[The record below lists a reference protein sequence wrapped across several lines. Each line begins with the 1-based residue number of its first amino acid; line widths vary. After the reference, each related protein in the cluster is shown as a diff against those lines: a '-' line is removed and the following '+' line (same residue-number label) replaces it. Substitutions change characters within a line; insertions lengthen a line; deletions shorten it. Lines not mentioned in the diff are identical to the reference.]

1 MRDIIFY
8 THASKQT
15 GFGHA
20 SRCAKLAYILKT
32 MDPNLSLCFS
42 GDFTKKAKG
51 LIKKISKFD
60 IKFISNGHSKLIFY
74 DRMDDIQ
81 DPEFISQ
88 ENIISLKRSCKKII
102 IMANGKNIPKIN
114 RDDLCIGYKLPIKNI
129 NLKNIFW
136 DLKYSPVHWPNT
148 KCIIKENK
156 QQVLIAFG
164 GGFNKNDI
172 DNVLSSLINI
182 KQIKIIKVLLSP
194 VNNEYRFYKE
204 NEKNLL
210 SRRILKI

>member
-1 MRDIIFY
+1 
-8 THASKQT
+8 
-15 GFGHA
+15 
-20 SRCAKLAYILKT
+20 LAYILKT

-51 LIKKISKFD
+51 LIKTISKFD
-60 IKFISNGHSKLIFY
+60 IKFISKGHSKLIFY

-81 DPEFISQ
+81 NPEFISQ
-88 ENIISLKRSCKKII
+88 ENIVSLKRNCKKII

-114 RDDLCIGYKLPIKNI
+114 QDDICIGYKLPIKNV

-136 DLKYSPVHWPNT
+136 GLKYSPVYWPDT
-148 KCIIKENK
+148 KSIIQENK

-164 GGFNKNDI
+164 GGFNKYDI

-204 NEKNLL
+204 NEKNIYYLNNIRNIKKL
-210 SRRILKI
+210 IEESGLIICSYGH

>member
-1 MRDIIFY
+1 
-8 THASKQT
+8 
-15 GFGHA
+15 
-20 SRCAKLAYILKT
+20 
-32 MDPNLSLCFS
+32 
-42 GDFTKKAKG
+42 
-51 LIKKISKFD
+51 
-60 IKFISNGHSKLIFY
+60 
-74 DRMDDIQ
+74 
-81 DPEFISQ
+81 
-88 ENIISLKRSCKKII
+88 
-102 IMANGKNIPKIN
+102 MANGKNIPKIN

-204 NEKNLL
+204 NEKKIYYLE
-210 SRRILKI
+210 ILKI